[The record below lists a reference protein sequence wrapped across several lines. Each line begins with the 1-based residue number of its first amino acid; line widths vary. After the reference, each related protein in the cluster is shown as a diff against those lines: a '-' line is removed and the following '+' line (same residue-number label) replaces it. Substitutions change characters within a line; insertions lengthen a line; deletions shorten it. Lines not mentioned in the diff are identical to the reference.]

1 MKTNN
6 TNNTFSTY
14 KGPKATMKINATI
27 LSLAA
32 ATAFGAMAVSAA
44 HADINPVAPGIP
56 TITGTGPYT
65 YTYGVELSST
75 ETLVSGNF
83 FTMFDV
89 NGLISGS
96 EVAPAG
102 FTASENFTGPN
113 AQGDFNSAPA
123 AIDSAS
129 ILNVTYTYSGPT
141 VAGNPNA
148 PTGLGNF
155 SFQSIYPVASTR
167 ESFTAVA
174 ELSGTSVLNANG
186 TSYVGPTVS
195 ATTVPEPATVVPF
208 LLGGLGLMALIVRK
222 NRKAS
227 SVTA

>member
-6 TNNTFSTY
+6 TTTFSTY
-14 KGPKATMKINATI
+14 KGPKTTMKINATL

-44 HADINPVAPGIP
+44 HADINPTAPGTP
-56 TITGTGPYT
+56 LSITGTGPYT
-65 YTYGVELSST
+65 YTYGAVLSDT

-89 NGLISGS
+89 NGLVSGS
-96 EVAPAG
+96 ELAPAG
-102 FTASENFTGPN
+102 FTASESFTGPN
-113 AQGDFNSAPA
+113 AVGTFNSAPA
-123 AIDSAS
+123 TIDSAS
-129 ILNVTYTYSGPT
+129 ILNVTYTYNGPP
-141 VAGNPNA
+141 VVGA

-155 SFQSIYPVASTR
+155 SFQSIYPTASTR
-167 ESFTAVA
+167 GSFTAVA
-174 ELSGTSVLNANG
+174 QLSGTNILNANG

-195 ATTVPEPATVVPF
+195 APVTAVPEPATVVPF

-222 NRKAS
+222 NRRAS
-227 SVTA
+227 GVTA